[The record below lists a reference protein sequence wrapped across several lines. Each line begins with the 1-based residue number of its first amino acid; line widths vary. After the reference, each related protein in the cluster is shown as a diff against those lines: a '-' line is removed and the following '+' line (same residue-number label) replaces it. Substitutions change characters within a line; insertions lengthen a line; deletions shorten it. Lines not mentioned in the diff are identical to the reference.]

1 MCRMIA
7 FASVDPLDVAP
18 YLARLSGFSRS
29 GNLVEGW
36 ERRPGGNHP
45 DGWGI
50 AFRQGEEIRV
60 LRSGKPACADPQLH
74 EISARTDRF
83 IGHVRYASNTA
94 TVNAANSHPF
104 LAHGV
109 ALAHN
114 GTFQGSIGLE
124 AGGRN
129 VSDTLVFLERLCSL
143 WRERTLPRLKEALSE
158 ILLDPHLVGNY
169 SAANL
174 LIASGDSLF
183 ALRRWRRNEDYYTLF
198 LQSLPGQVVVASQ
211 PLDDAPGWRPLG
223 NGELAELRPNAPRS
237 EFLSGMS

>member
-1 MCRMIA
+1 MIA
-7 FASVDPLDVAP
+7 FVSVEPIDVAP
-18 YLARLSGFSRS
+18 YLAHLSDFARR
-29 GNLVEGW
+29 GNLVDGW

-50 AFRQGEEIRV
+50 ACRQGEEIRIV
-60 LRSGKPACADPQLH
+60 RSGNPACADPQLLDVR
-74 EISARTDRF
+74 AKTDRF

-104 LAHGV
+104 FADGI

-114 GTFQGSIGLE
+114 GTFRGSIGDE
-124 AGGRN
+124 AGTRN
-129 VSDTLVFLERLCSL
+129 VSDTLVFLERLCVL
-143 WRERTLPRLKEALSE
+143 WRERTLPCLKEVMSE
-158 ILLDPHLVGNY
+158 ILQNTDLVGNY
-169 SAANL
+169 SAANM
-174 LIASGDSLF
+174 LIASGESLF

-198 LQSLPGQVVVASQ
+198 LQSSPGQVVVASQ
-211 PLDDAPGWRPLG
+211 PLDDGPGWRPLG

>member
-7 FASVDPLDVAP
+7 FASVDPIDVAP
-18 YLARLSGFSRS
+18 YLASLSDFARR
-29 GNLVEGW
+29 GNLVDGW
-36 ERRPGGNHP
+36 EKRPGGNHP

-50 AFRQGEEIRV
+50 ACRHGDEIRV
-60 LRSGKPACADPQLH
+60 VRSGNTACADPQLL
-74 EISARTDRF
+74 EVRAETDRF

-104 LAHGV
+104 LVGGI

-114 GTFQGSIGLE
+114 GTFRGSIGDE
-124 AGGRN
+124 ADTRN
-129 VSDTLVFLERLCSL
+129 VSDTLVFLERLCVL
-143 WRERTLPRLKEALSE
+143 WRERTLPRLNEAISE
-158 ILLDPHLVGNY
+158 ILLNFDLVGNY
-169 SAANL
+169 SAANM

-183 ALRRWRRNEDYYTLF
+183 VLRRWQRNEDYYTLF
-198 LQSLPGQVVVASQ
+198 LKSLPGQVVVASQ

-223 NGELAELRPNAPRS
+223 NRELMELRPDAPRS